1 MGLGRNE
8 KLHLSCAYEGREDD
22 CPKECSKCAISIKTD
37 GDIALASNRLN
48 DAIRQ
53 YKKALFVDPKFA
65 EAWCNLANAYGMKS
79 EYHNALSAFNKALAI
94 DPQYGKAMFGK
105 AVTLRNLGKLDAAMA
120 LANEILELYDDPN
133 VVNFKTGL
141 KKAGVKDTAGVYSL
155 QKAIDTMTDK
165 AYEIIVQNNLLD
177 KDGQIH
183 TIRAIDSKDDFSS
196 RIFAFCKKR
205 YSSLGNEKVWSESI
219 LASFYGSAYVALQ
232 YYINPNELANI
243 DPFDYLSNNVNL
255 EELDRN
261 TKRLL
266 GIRGDD
272 NQSEKVWNIVYSFV
286 KASTPI
292 LEGVEPASDLD
303 AAIRDASESAYV
315 MGMLF
320 AMRHHDQEEVKSKR
334 SALDN
339 ALEKLAAS
347 TKEYNYTPPERS
359 AMCYSIR
366 VPDEVPLYFRCDGCS
381 QGTSIEVYDY
391 GGSEKKI
398 IDQYKSIASEFT
410 KLGYPATVKCYCNQC
425 ANRYFPSRNR
435 YTTNNFVF
443 SVSRPDCEKPINS
456 FPQTHSF
463 NDFQYKIALAFL
475 RGADTLTKLSEAT
488 DTKLG
493 ADAYLEHV
501 HNVLGNVVSRID
513 GNSK

>member
-8 KLHLSCAYEGREDD
+8 RLHLTCNYEGHEND

-37 GDIALASNRLN
+37 GDIALASIRIN
-48 DAIRQ
+48 DAIKQ
-53 YKKALFVDPKFA
+53 YKKALFGEPKFA
-65 EAWCNLANAYGMKS
+65 EAWCNLGNAFGVKS
-79 EYHNALSAFNKALAI
+79 EFNNALSAFNKALAI

-105 AVTLRNLGKLDAAMA
+105 AITLRNLGKLDAAMA
-120 LANEILELYDDPN
+120 LANEILELYDDSD
-133 VVNFKTGL
+133 VQNFKNEL
-141 KKAGVKDTAGVYSL
+141 RESGVRDTAGVFSL
-155 QKAIDTMTDK
+155 QKAIDAITDH
-165 AYEIIVQNNLLD
+165 AYEIILSNSLLD

-183 TIRAIDSKDDFSS
+183 TIRAIDKKEEFAS
-196 RIFAFCKKR
+196 RIYAFCKKR
-205 YSSLGNEKVWSESI
+205 YNSLGREKVWSESI
-219 LASFYGSAYVALQ
+219 LAAFYGSAYIALK
-232 YYINPNELANI
+232 YYQNPNELSNT
-243 DPFDYLSNNVNL
+243 DPFDYLRNTVDL

-261 TKRLL
+261 TEKLL

-315 MGMLF
+315 MGMLL
-320 AMRHHDQEEVKSKR
+320 AMRHHDQEEVKAKR

-347 TKEYNYTPPERS
+347 TKEYNYTPPKRS
-359 AMCYSIR
+359 AMCYSVI
-366 VPDEVPLYFRCDGCS
+366 PPNEVPLFFRCDGCS
-381 QGTSIEVYDY
+381 KGTSIEVDDC
-391 GGSEKKI
+391 GGSEKMI

-410 KLGYPATVKCYCNQC
+410 KLGYPATVKCYCNEC
-425 ANRYFPSRNR
+425 ANKYFPSLNG
-435 YTTNNFVF
+435 YSTNNFVF
-443 SVSRPDCEKPINS
+443 SVSRPDCKKPINS

-463 NDFQYKIALAFL
+463 NPFQYKIALAFL

-493 ADAYLEHV
+493 ADVYLKHV
-501 HNVLGNVVSRID
+501 HNVLGNVVPKID
-513 GNSK
+513 GSSK

>member
-1 MGLGRNE
+1 MSNP
-8 KLHLSCAYEGREDD
+8 REDH
-22 CPKECSKCAISIKTD
+22 IK
-37 GDIALASNRLN
+37 LL
-48 DAIRQ
+48 
-53 YKKALFVDPKFA
+53 
-65 EAWCNLANAYGMKS
+65 
-79 EYHNALSAFNKALAI
+79 
-94 DPQYGKAMFGK
+94 
-105 AVTLRNLGKLDAAMA
+105 
-120 LANEILELYDDPN
+120 
-133 VVNFKTGL
+133 L
-141 KKAGVKDTAGVYSL
+141 KRIPEQPGVY
-155 QKAIDTMTDK
+155 Q
-165 AYEIIVQNNLLD
+165 YFD

-261 TKRLL
+261 TERLL

-347 TKEYNYTPPERS
+347 TKEYHYTPPERS

-501 HNVLGNVVSRID
+501 HNVLGHVVSRID

>member
-1 MGLGRNE
+1 MVLGRNE
-8 KLHLSCAYEGREDD
+8 KLHLACAYEGREDD

-48 DAIRQ
+48 DAIKQ
-53 YKKALFVDPKFA
+53 YKKALFVEPKFA

-94 DPQYGKAMFGK
+94 DSQYGKAMFGK
-105 AVTLRNLGKLDAAMA
+105 AVTLRNLGKLDEAMT
-120 LANEILELYDDPN
+120 LANEILELYDDPT
-133 VVNFKTGL
+133 VVDFKTGL
-141 KKAGVKDTAGVYSL
+141 KKAGIRDTAGVYSL
-155 QKAIDTMTDK
+155 QRAIDAMTDK

-183 TIRAIDSKDDFSS
+183 TIHEIDSKADFSS
-196 RIFAFCKKR
+196 RIFLFCKRR

-219 LASFYGSAYVALQ
+219 LSSFYGSAYVALK
-232 YYINPNELANI
+232 YYQNSDELSNV
-243 DPFDYLSNNVNL
+243 DLFDYLSNNVDL

-261 TKRLL
+261 TERLL

-272 NQSEKVWNIVYSFV
+272 SQSEKVWNIVYSFV

-292 LEGVEPASDLD
+292 LKGVEPASDLD
-303 AAIRDASESAYV
+303 VAIRDASESAYV

-320 AMRHHDQEEVKSKR
+320 AMRHHDQEEIKSKR
-334 SALDN
+334 SALNN
-339 ALEKLAAS
+339 ALEKLAES
-347 TKEYNYTPPERS
+347 TKDYNYTPPERS

-366 VPDEVPLYFRCDGCS
+366 LPDEVLLYFKCDGCG
-381 QGTSIEVYDY
+381 QGTSIKVHDH
-391 GGSEKKI
+391 GGSEKEI
-398 IDQYKSIASEFT
+398 IAQYKAIANEFT
-410 KLGYPATVKCYCNQC
+410 QLGYPATVQCYCNQC
-425 ANRYFPSRNR
+425 ANRYFPSRNQ
-435 YTTNNFVF
+435 YSTNNFVF

-475 RGADTLTKLSEAT
+475 RGSDTLIKLSEAT
-488 DTKLG
+488 DTKLS

-501 HNVLGNVVSRID
+501 HSVLGNVVTKID
-513 GNSK
+513 GNNK